1 MRQAAEPELSFDR
14 LQENPQ
20 AYQDKTVIL
29 GGVIVAL
36 EHVSE
41 GTLLEV
47 YQTKLD
53 RVGEPVDL
61 DISAGRFLALYDG
74 FLDEEIYSK
83 GRKVTIAGEVQGQRV
98 RDLGQLS
105 YRYPFL
111 TVREIHLWK
120 QESDYRYLY
129 PYPYPYPYGGYGHPF
144 RTPYPSPYLPYGPY
158 WY

>member
-1 MRQAAEPELSFDR
+1 MRQAAEPGLRFDR
-14 LQENPQ
+14 LQQNPQ
-20 AYQDKTVIL
+20 AYQGKTVIL

-36 EHVSE
+36 EHGND

-47 YQTKLD
+47 YQTRMD
-53 RVGEPVDL
+53 WMGEPVDL
-61 DISAGRFLALYDG
+61 DVSAGRFLGLYEG

-83 GRKVTIAGEVQGQRV
+83 GRKVTIAGEVQGERV

-120 QESDYRYLY
+120 KESDSRYLY

-158 WY
+158 GY